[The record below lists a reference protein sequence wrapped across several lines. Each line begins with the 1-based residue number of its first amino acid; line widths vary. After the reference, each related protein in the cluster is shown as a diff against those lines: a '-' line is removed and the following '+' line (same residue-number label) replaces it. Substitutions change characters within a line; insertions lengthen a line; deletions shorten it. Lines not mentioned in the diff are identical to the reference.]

1 MTAPA
6 PGQTVVIY
14 TRGSEPPVVRVYAT
28 AAEARAAIQ
37 RAEGRY
43 DSAAIANVYEVHS

>member
-1 MTAPA
+1 MSAPA

-14 TRGSEPPVVRVYAT
+14 TRGSESTVRVYAT